1 MIKKIDVNFIKSE
14 FQKIH
19 NYFLSQKYLIVIEKT
34 KILIK
39 KDPNQV
45 PFYNYLGLSYK
56 QTKQYDLAVQVLKKG
71 LKLFPKSITII
82 NNLGSVYRAMDQYS
96 EAEKY
101 FNLAMSINANDTN
114 VLINFANLKRDQN
127 KISESI
133 ILYEKAYTI
142 NNNIETL
149 LINLAGAYQIIG
161 DFDKSKEMIKMIQEK
176 FPNNTTA
183 DKMFSVIHEYKKNDA
198 HQALMLKK
206 LENNLLPQQDKCKL
220 FYALSKSYEDQND
233 IKNSVKYFVKGNN
246 ETYNL
251 FGDYQFKKEVNRF
264 NKIKEIFKDLRLP
277 NISPNTKP
285 RLIFI
290 VGMPRSGTTL
300 THQIISSHS
309 NVFGAGELSIL
320 SNYFSEKIFNEHF
333 LNKIFQ
339 NNLLNEIFVNEIS
352 NYLYKLFKEND
363 NNKIILDKSPLNFEW
378 IGFIKMLFPD
388 AKVINCKRNLQ
399 DIALSIYKN
408 TFDGSSLPWSY
419 SQENI
424 IKFISMYKDLMKF
437 WEEKLPNFIFH
448 CSYEN
453 LVNNPKDEIPKII
466 KFCNL
471 DWEDDCLNFTK
482 NKTAIKTV
490 SIAQAR
496 KPIYKTSVNA
506 ANKFREYLD
515 FLRKISPE

>member
-1 MIKKIDVNFIKSE
+1 MKKKLDINFIKLE
-14 FQKIH
+14 FQKVH
-19 NYFLSQKYLIVIEKT
+19 NYFIAQNYTKVIEKT

-39 KDPNQV
+39 RDPNQV

-56 QTKQYDLAVQVLKKG
+56 QTRQFDLAVQTLKKG

-82 NNLGSVYRAMDQYS
+82 NNLGSVYRSMDKYS
-96 EAEKY
+96 EAETC
-101 FNLAMSINANDTN
+101 FNLAMSLKSNDTN

-133 ILYEKAYTI
+133 ELYEKAYAI

-161 DFDKSKEMIKMIQEK
+161 DFKNSEKIIRQIQEK

-183 DKMFSVIHEYKKNDA
+183 DKMFSVIHEYKENDD
-198 HQALMLKK
+198 HQALMIKK
-206 LENNLLPQQDKCKL
+206 LKNNFLSQQDKCKL
-220 FYALSKSYEDQND
+220 FYALAKSYEDQND
-233 IKNSVKYFVKGNN
+233 IENSIKYFIQGNN

-251 FGDYQFKKEVNRF
+251 FKEYKFINEISRF
-264 NKIKEIFKDLRLP
+264 NKIKEIFNDLSFP
-277 NISPNTKP
+277 NINQTIKP

-320 SNYFSEKIFNEHF
+320 SNYFSEKIFDEKF
-333 LNKIFQ
+333 LNKLFE
-339 NNLLNEIFVNEIS
+339 NNSLNKLFADEVS
-352 NYLYKLFKEND
+352 DYLYKLFQEND
-363 NNKIILDKSPLNFEW
+363 KNKIILDKSPLNFEW

-388 AKVINCKRNLQ
+388 TKVINCKRNLQ
-399 DIALSIYKN
+399 DTALSIYKN

-419 SQENI
+419 DQENLVQ
-424 IKFISMYKDLMKF
+424 FIEMYKDLIEF
-437 WEEKLPNFIFH
+437 WDKKIPNFVYH
-448 CSYEN
+448 CSYEK
-453 LVNNPKDEIPKII
+453 LVNDPNNEIPKII
-466 KFCNL
+466 NFCNL
-471 DWEDDCLNFTK
+471 EWEDGCLNYTK

-496 KPIYKTSVNA
+496 KPIYKTSINA
-506 ANKFREYLD
+506 SNKFKKYLS
-515 FLRKISPE
+515 FLEKISPE